1 MAKHLISAIA
11 AVLAVACLLPALA
24 LAVRDVAT
32 RKPGFVVQGRV
43 FCDTCRA
50 GFETPVSTYIKGER
64 LFP

>member
-24 LAVRDVAT
+24 LALRDVAA

-43 FCDTCRA
+43 LCDTCRA
-50 GFETPVSTYIKGER
+50 GLETLVSTYIKGER